1 MDIKQ
6 IGWVSEVCVW
16 GRRRRISLAV
26 QILASQTRL
35 RSTTRII
42 ATSQDGDI
50 PMFISWKEFKHNGFT
65 TALTR
70 WQAGQK
76 DQHTNSPVACI
87 MNARNKHYLRLNAF
101 VILKIY
107 LNVL

>member
-1 MDIKQ
+1 M
-6 IGWVSEVCVW
+6 
-16 GRRRRISLAV
+16 
-26 QILASQTRL
+26 QILASQTSL

-42 ATSQDGDI
+42 ATPQDGDI

-76 DQHTNSPVACI
+76 DQRKNRPVYLHYERMYQTLLKMKRFCNSENILECI
-87 MNARNKHYLRLNAF
+87 AKEYTVDTKLL
-101 VILKIY
+101 
-107 LNVL
+107 